1 MSITY
6 EANLNCDGK
15 DCKTRPITGCREVPR
30 HAKKVVLYWAERA
43 DWVTI
48 DDEHYCPDCAE
59 LIKPDLKE
67 VLEESISRQS
77 G

>member
-15 DCKTRPITGCREVPR
+15 DCKTVPVTGLTWRDCQIAAGI
-30 HAKKVVLYWAERA
+30 AKNDAEA
-43 DWVTI
+43 QGWVFI

-59 LIKPDLKE
+59 KL
-67 VLEESISRQS
+67 SRI
-77 G
+77 

>member
-15 DCKTRPITGCREVPR
+15 DCKAVPLTLWF
-30 HAKKVVLYWAERA
+30 KSIIPEKNMVVAMGKRN
-43 DWVTI
+43 DWI
-48 DDEHYCPDCAE
+48 IIEDEHYCPDCAE
-59 LIKPDLKE
+59 VFK
-67 VLEESISRQS
+67 

>member
-15 DCKTRPITGCREVPR
+15 DCKTQPVTALDSVPATAR
-30 HAKKVVLYWAERA
+30 RMAFIKGASC
-43 DWVTI
+43 DWVI
-48 DDEHYCPDCAE
+48 IEDEHYCPDCAE
-59 LIKPDLKE
+59 VFK
-67 VLEESISRQS
+67 

>member
-6 EANLNCDGK
+6 EANLNCVGK
-15 DCKTRPITGCREVPR
+15 DCKTLPLTLWFSNVSRK
-30 HAKKVVLYWAERA
+30 ANQMVLDAGYRN

-59 LIKPDLKE
+59 KVTK
-67 VLEESISRQS
+67 
-77 G
+77 